1 MVSCKLE
8 FIVIF
13 QSLVCSTPIKTP
25 KRQEVIRNRY
35 ELLTSMVSFEN
46 IFQNPQTIYFQF
58 QNRFNEDDYEK
69 LIDIELDIGV
79 RFYRVQFNIEDK
91 MHFKVYLQ
99 MYLY

>member
-35 ELLTSMVSFEN
+35 ELLTSLVSFEI
-46 IFQNPQTIYFQF
+46 IFQNPQTISSHF

-69 LIDIELDIGV
+69 FIVIELTIGL

-91 MHFKVYLQ
+91 MLFKVYLQ
-99 MYLY
+99 IYSY